1 VVARSHLIPY
11 PSSTPGSMMGEEEE
25 WDLCALLGLPSLP
38 EPWPSLPNEEELA
51 TWASQASSNLQKQVG
66 DHLQAAV
73 PDLSVDELTVDE
85 LCLED
90 LGFVRQLCGGPTCEG
105 NADEGGYDSGF
116 ESIFSTLEA
125 TSTSSSPSPSSCQSY
140 SPPSCPSSSF
150 SSNSCPPS
158 SPPPLKT
165 IGGRPSLL
173 ASLLSTPALVTP
185 SSHQLSLLLSTSP
198 TSPSLATALARLTAG
213 RACKKKGEGSA
224 GRKKLLINQRRRE
237 VARPQPAI
245 HGREPAPWDEELRIQ
260 AAGGGSA
267 SCPTPGR
274 DHGRDGQVKK
284 QDKSKGWS
292 KGWGRVW
299 PCSSC
304 SSTFESSN
312 ARALHRRQEHQ
323 KHLICTPCSRAFPT
337 LQKLHRHQRAHARAS
352 EKKSSSSPL
361 SSSHP
366 PRYACSHCAQKFAFK
381 NSLTKH
387 LSKGRCI
394 ILRRAQQ
401 NGCLAATEYKQC
413 GTTNIMTA
421 CIS

>member
-1 VVARSHLIPY
+1 MYVLIFLRKFMFQ
-11 PSSTPGSMMGEEEE
+11 GSMMGEEEE

-245 HGREPAPWDEELRIQ
+245 HGETQTHPSDPNW
-260 AAGGGSA
+260 GG
-267 SCPTPGR
+267 
-274 DHGRDGQVKK
+274 
-284 QDKSKGWS
+284 KG
-292 KGWGRVW
+292 K
-299 PCSSC
+299 CSNVINLG
-304 SSTFESSN
+304 EI
-312 ARALHRRQEHQ
+312 E
-323 KHLICTPCSRAFPT
+323 
-337 LQKLHRHQRAHARAS
+337 
-352 EKKSSSSPL
+352 
-361 SSSHP
+361 
-366 PRYACSHCAQKFAFK
+366 
-381 NSLTKH
+381 
-387 LSKGRCI
+387 
-394 ILRRAQQ
+394 
-401 NGCLAATEYKQC
+401 
-413 GTTNIMTA
+413 
-421 CIS
+421 